1 MLQTTLSLTL
11 TTPPTRSSTCAE
23 ILFLE
28 FSRKVPDLNK
38 FSANVK
44 HSSQNLCGFSPETLY
59 QMMLLWRQLWG
70 DSLLERKDMKNL
82 FFRVMRKN
90 NLPWEKLVRTKQTGC
105 EALP

>member
-1 MLQTTLSLTL
+1 MLQTTMSLTL

-82 FFRVMRKN
+82 FFQGD
-90 NLPWEKLVRTKQTGC
+90 KQGQTTFLGRS
-105 EALP
+105 L